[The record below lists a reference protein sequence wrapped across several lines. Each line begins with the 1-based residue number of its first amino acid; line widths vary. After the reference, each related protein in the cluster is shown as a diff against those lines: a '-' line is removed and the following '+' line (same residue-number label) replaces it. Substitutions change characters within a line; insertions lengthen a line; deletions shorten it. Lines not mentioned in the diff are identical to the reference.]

1 MAIGERGLNFR
12 YVVEQKM
19 LDRLSL
25 LVFQFS
31 IHFNSFWRNIQMSRF
46 FTVVTRRK
54 KVKIVQYVD
63 QRVKWCCEF
72 DGDNEIDAPIS

>member
-19 LDRLSL
+19 LDRLPLS
-25 LVFQFS
+25 VFQFS
-31 IHFNSFWRNIQMSRF
+31 IHFKSFWRHIQISKRE
-46 FTVVTRRK
+46 

-63 QRVKWCCEF
+63 QRVKRGCEF
-72 DGDNEIDAPIS
+72 DGNIEIDAPIS